1 MSISPTRC
9 FGIVSNLAPPPRAA
23 NAATRS
29 NWCEFDQRNLAR
41 GLLLIVG
48 VGRINREQLRPYRA
62 FLFRRQRACSVLSAS
77 ASDLRLDLGIRG
89 EVQVPRRRSIAA
101 AVGSDQVGLAVFLV
115 IQQRLVDRAP
125 RLAAARREDQG
136 IAVEQAHPAEQP
148 VRRHVHRAYEPNHL
162 MSEWVYFHLMMI
174 LLRARIA
181 GRRRSYSC
189 SGVTS
194 VPALLTSRARWRGLR
209 VPAAPLDTSPQARAW
224 QRVGTSSTLS

>member
-48 VGRINREQLRPYRA
+48 VGRVNREQLRPYRA

-101 AVGSDQVGLAVFLV
+101 AVGSDQVALAVFLV
-115 IQQRLVDRAP
+115 IQQRLVIARPDLRP
-125 RLAAARREDQG
+125 RVVRIRVLRLSRPIPPNSRYVATC
-136 IAVEQAHPAEQP
+136 IALT
-148 VRRHVHRAYEPNHL
+148 N
-162 MSEWVYFHLMMI
+162 
-174 LLRARIA
+174 RII
-181 GRRRSYSC
+181 
-189 SGVTS
+189 
-194 VPALLTSRARWRGLR
+194 
-209 VPAAPLDTSPQARAW
+209 
-224 QRVGTSSTLS
+224 